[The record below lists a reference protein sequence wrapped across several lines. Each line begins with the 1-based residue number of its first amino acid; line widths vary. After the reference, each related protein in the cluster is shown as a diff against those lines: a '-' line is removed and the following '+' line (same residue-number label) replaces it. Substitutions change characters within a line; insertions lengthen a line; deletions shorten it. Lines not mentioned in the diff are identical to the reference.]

1 MLWLMAT
8 LLSLVDDVFS
18 DEDITEAHSDV
29 QHVLRQPSLSSAEG
43 QAVDSDVHLPW
54 PDTFGES
61 SNIYL

>member
-18 DEDITEAHSDV
+18 DEDITDAHSDV
-29 QHVLRQPSLSSAEG
+29 QHVLRQPSLPSAEG
-43 QAVDSDVHLPW
+43 QVVDSDVHLPW